1 MLIGLMVNCAL
12 ADDEHEVKLIG
23 DKNFTN
29 KTVRYDGI
37 DVSNYQKDINW
48 EATAKDKNI
57 KYVYIKATEGASH
70 KQHRYRRNL
79 ENARKHGIKVG
90 SYHFMRTSSSIQSQF
105 NNFISLVKREEQDLV
120 PLLDVETRA
129 GWTIKQLQDSV
140 LKFVRM
146 LERHYGCKPMIYTS
160 SSYFNDYL
168 GEKFAG
174 YPLFIARYSKTEPT
188 VNFGAK
194 WILWQFSDR
203 GRIEGIDA
211 MVDLSRFNKGC
222 SVDDIA
228 YKRGKKSRERISSR
242 RDRDEDEVPPPSRRN
257 VEEPAVVPYPNRRSG
272 NLPKP
277 ITKEEREIQ
286 ERGREAA
293 RKRLELERK
302 EQERQRKEEERL
314 RKEEEKKQKEIKKR
328 WEEAEK
334 RRKAEEKKQLERD
347 REAARKRLEMERKE
361 QEKQRK
367 EEERLRKAEEKKQ
380 LEEEKKRQAEEKKRV
395 EEEKK
400 RIEKERKRMEQER
413 KRIEQERKRQNEELK
428 ERSRHSAQ
436 ERMRAEKEKNHQ
448 LDGEK
453 KRREE
458 QARRNEL
465 EQAKQ
470 ERQQAEQAKQEQ
482 LSAANQA
489 SSTSKGKSKTGKR
502 VVKGNNQSSADNA
515 PLYYSK
521 KKKATQW

>member
-277 ITKEEREIQ
+277 MTKEEREIQ

-334 RRKAEEKKQLERD
+334 R
-347 REAARKRLEMERKE
+347 
-361 QEKQRK
+361 
-367 EEERLRKAEEKKQ
+367 RKAEEKKQ

-436 ERMRAEKEKNHQ
+436 ERMRAEKEKNQQ

-465 EQAKQ
+465 EQAKQERQQAEQAKQ

>member
-12 ADDEHEVKLIG
+12 ANDEHEVKLIG

-174 YPLFIARYSKTEPT
+174 YPLFIARYSKSEPT

-242 RDRDEDEVPPPSRRN
+242 RDSDEDEVPPPSRRN

-277 ITKEEREIQ
+277 MTKEEREIQ

-334 RRKAEEKKQLERD
+334 R
-347 REAARKRLEMERKE
+347 
-361 QEKQRK
+361 
-367 EEERLRKAEEKKQ
+367 RKAEEKKQ

-436 ERMRAEKEKNHQ
+436 ERMRAEKEKNQQ

>member
-1 MLIGLMVNCAL
+1 MSLRVYVLGILMLIGLMVNCAL

-29 KTVRYDGI
+29 KSVRYDGI
-37 DVSNYQKDINW
+37 DVSNYQKDIDW

-242 RDRDEDEVPPPSRRN
+242 RDRDEDEVPPPSRRK

-277 ITKEEREIQ
+277 MTKEEREIQ

-302 EQERQRKEEERL
+302 EQERQRKEEERQ

-334 RRKAEEKKQLERD
+334 
-347 REAARKRLEMERKE
+347 
-361 QEKQRK
+361 
-367 EEERLRKAEEKKQ
+367 LRKAEEKKQ
-380 LEEEKKRQAEEKKRV
+380 LEKEKKRQAEEKKRV
-395 EEEKK
+395 EEENK

-436 ERMRAEKEKNHQ
+436 ERMRAEKEKNQQ